1 MSAYQEALKETREL
15 VRRQGNA
22 VLSTLSVD
30 MAGWPFGS
38 VAPYVLDHAGNPI
51 LLLSDLAQHTHNLRR
66 DDRASLIVFEP
77 QQVHIEEGA
86 RATLLGRVTVME
98 NDEVIRDRYLRYL
111 PQAAQY
117 LAIHDFRF
125 YRLAV
130 DRVRY
135 IGGFGKIHWLQGRD
149 YRLSI
154 DEEEFSLAE
163 AAAVAHMNGDHGD
176 ALVRYCQMLGVSEP
190 QPVLLGVDPEGF
202 DIQTRA
208 GRLRMRFHEPVTSP
222 SGWRNAF
229 KALLAPPV

>member
-176 ALVRYCQMLGVSEP
+176 ALVRYCQMLGASEP

-222 SGWRNAF
+222 SGWRDAF